1 MRPQHVDLPP
11 HAAPPIV
18 VRAGERPVAVHGVGQ
33 HATWLEPGQGVR
45 RLTTP
50 PGAPAPGTEWRER

>member
-18 VRAGERPVAVHGVGQ
+18 VRAGVRPIAVHGAGQ
-33 HATWLEPGQGVR
+33 HATWLEPGQGGMFV
-45 RLTTP
+45 
-50 PGAPAPGTEWRER
+50 WHERHGWYCVGEEF